1 MLKRLYAAFCGRV
14 AAGADAALL
23 AVRLM
28 LAYGFFEPALNKWR
42 DIEGTA
48 AWFGESLEMPF
59 PLLNTFLAAGTE
71 ALGVVLLTLGLATR
85 LIALSLMVVMGVA
98 IVTVHLGNG
107 FSCGNNGFEIPFYY
121 LLFLIVL
128 LTNGAGRYSLD
139 RKLGL

>member
-1 MLKRLYAAFCGRV
+1 MLKRFYGAFSTRV
-14 AAGADAALL
+14 EFGADAALL

-48 AWFGESLEMPF
+48 AWFGESLGMPF
-59 PLLNTFLAAGTE
+59 PLLNALLAATAE
-71 ALGVVLLTLGLATR
+71 ASGVLLLTLGLATR
-85 LIALSLMVVMGVA
+85 LIAVPLMIVMIVA

-107 FSCGNNGFEIPFYY
+107 FSCGTNGIEIPFYY